1 MDYYEDAAN
10 VEAYIE
16 MAAGYDGRQL
26 LPILREHLKPGSSV
40 LELGMGPGVDL
51 ELLANEYHVT
61 GSDQSARFLEHY
73 RRNHPDADLVLLDAR
88 RMDIERSF
96 DCIYSNKVLQ
106 HLTRTELRE
115 SLHKQSQVLLQG
127 GILFHTLWY
136 GEGEEVHAG
145 LYSAYYT
152 EDSFEALVGSE
163 YKLVEVGRYAEMD
176 EGDSLYVVLKQVQ
189 P

>member
-1 MDYYEDAAN
+1 MDYYDDAAN

-26 LPILREHLKPGSSV
+26 MPILREHLKPGSSV

-51 ELLANEYHVT
+51 ELLAEEYRVT
-61 GSDQSARFLEHY
+61 GSDQSVLFLERY
-73 RRNHPDADLVLLDAR
+73 RRGHPQADLVVQDAR
-88 RMDIERSF
+88 LMDIERSF

-106 HLTRTELRE
+106 HLTRAELQE
-115 SLHKQSQVLLQG
+115 SLHRQVDVLVAG

-136 GEGEEVHAG
+136 GEGVEVHAG
-145 LYSAYYT
+145 LRSVYYT
-152 EDSFEALVGSE
+152 EESFEALVGSE
-163 YKLVEVGRYAEMD
+163 YELVEVGRYAEMD
-176 EGDSLYVVLKQVQ
+176 EGDSLYVVLKKVQ